1 MDWFLYDS
9 NPVMKEL
16 SEIKRNYNARQNG
29 ICNIICFDSVTMHKS
44 KKLKPL
50 NSHCKEGKFVG

>member
-1 MDWFLYDS
+1 
-9 NPVMKEL
+9 MKEL
-16 SEIKRNYNARQNG
+16 REIKRNYNARQNG

-50 NSHCKEGKFVG
+50 TVTVRRVNSWDRDF